1 MQAPKTASKGRAT
14 TPAAPAIKKS
24 RKKTHE
30 AGAEFYESYDL
41 NGEAVSVGDDGE
53 LHACMHGRMVAWC
66 RHHVGLQ
73 GSCA

>member
-1 MQAPKTASKGRAT
+1 MPAPKTSCKGRAAAA
-14 TPAAPAIKKS
+14 AAPAIKKS

-53 LHACMHGRMVAWC
+53 IHACMHGHRA
-66 RHHVGLQ
+66 GLH